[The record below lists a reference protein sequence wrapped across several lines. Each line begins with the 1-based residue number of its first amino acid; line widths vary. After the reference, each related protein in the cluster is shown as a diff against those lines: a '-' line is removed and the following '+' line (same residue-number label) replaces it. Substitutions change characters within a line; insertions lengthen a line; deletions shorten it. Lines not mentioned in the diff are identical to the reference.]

1 MNIIYQ
7 LPSSFGDDILNDLDV
22 LFFLI
27 TKSLFLQS

>member
-7 LPSSFGDDILNDLDV
+7 LPSSIGNDILNVLDV